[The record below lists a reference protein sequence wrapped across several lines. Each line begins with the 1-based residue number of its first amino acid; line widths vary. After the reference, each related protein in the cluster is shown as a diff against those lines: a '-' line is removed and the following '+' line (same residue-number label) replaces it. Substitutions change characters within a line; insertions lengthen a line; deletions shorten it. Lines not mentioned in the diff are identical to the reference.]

1 MATVAVKSLL
11 EAGVHFGHQVKRWN
25 PKMQKYIFQE
35 RGGVHIID
43 LSQTTDCMV
52 KAYNVVKQ
60 IVKNNKS
67 ILFVGTKKQAQ
78 DIIEREAKRCDMP
91 YVNNRWLGGM
101 LTNLSTIK
109 KSVNKLKKLERMEL
123 DGSFEKLTKKEV
135 ASLTKEKEKLQKN
148 LGGVR
153 FMNELPG
160 AIFVIDTKLEAIAV
174 KEANKL
180 GIPVIAVVDTNC
192 DPTGV
197 DYPIPGNDDAIRSV
211 SVLTEVIANA
221 VLENGTDIGIEI
233 VNDINDAAKTESK
246 TAEA

>member
-1 MATVAVKSLL
+1 MATVAIKSLL

-25 PKMQKYIFQE
+25 PKMSKYIFQE

-43 LSQTTDCMV
+43 LSRTTECIV
-52 KAYNVVKQ
+52 RAYNVVKE

-78 DIIEREAKRCDMP
+78 EIIEREAKRCGMP

-109 KSVNKLKKLERMEL
+109 KSVAKLKKLERMEL
-123 DGSFEKLTKKEV
+123 DGSLDKLTKKEI
-135 ASLTKEKEKLQKN
+135 ANITKEKEKLQKN

-153 FMNELPG
+153 DMNELPG
-160 AIFVIDTKLEAIAV
+160 AIFVVDTKLEAIAV
-174 KEANKL
+174 TEANKL
-180 GIPVIAVVDTNC
+180 GIPVIAVIDTNC

-221 VLENGTDIGIEI
+221 VIESGTDIGIEI
-233 VNDINDAAKTESK
+233 VNDINENTKV
-246 TAEA
+246 AEA

>member
-43 LSQTTDCMV
+43 LSQTTEAIV

-60 IVKNNKS
+60 IAKS
-67 ILFVGTKKQAQ
+67 GKTVLFVGTKKQAQ

-91 YVNNRWLGGM
+91 YVNSRWLGGM

-123 DGSFEKLTKKEV
+123 DGSFDKLTKI
-135 ASLTKEKEKLQKN
+135 ASITKEKEKLQKN

-153 FMNELPG
+153 NMNELPG

-174 KEANKL
+174 KEANRL

-211 SVLTEVIANA
+211 SILSEVIANA
-221 VLENGTDIGIEI
+221 ILECQSDVGIEI
-233 VNDINDAAKTESK
+233 VNDINESK
-246 TAEA
+246 QESSAVAEA